1 LKEDPSFCYK
11 LAKKLVFNN
20 IKKALGL
27 DKCKFFLFGAAPL
40 DPKIRSYF
48 LSLNIFLINSYGM
61 S

>member
-1 LKEDPSFCYK
+1 LKKDPSFCYK
-11 LAKKLVFNN
+11 LAKTLVFNN